1 MAMIAATA
9 AAPAVA
15 SQAAAGKSGAQEDA
29 GNGFSDLMRKMT
41 PKDGRQEKGGEQTPA
56 PADGTTAGAPV
67 QTQGETAVPD
77 LLAGLF
83 EVPVQPDTEDGATMP
98 GNAASLMAAF
108 AQPDG
113 AAAGQMPVSAAQ
125 TQPPVAHA
133 SAAAPQRAAAELA
146 GPWTQAPQPGLPQGT
161 PRGLPQPVSQPQ
173 AQQAMP
179 SGPAMPTS
187 EDLAGL
193 DDAGLISRLIRPD
206 GPANG
211 EPVDD
216 AGALRV
222 AAGMG
227 KVNVTRE
234 ETHFAPSLRLSPAQ
248 QIGTAITSALTTPPQ
263 PDTARSDAAA
273 AVFRVRPDAPAVKML
288 EIQLQPME
296 LGTVKVT
303 MKLSG
308 DTVQV
313 VMTASNPDTAEL
325 LKQDRQLL
333 DQMMRATGHKADSI
347 TIQAAGDD
355 RPAFQVTGA
364 QAGQGT
370 QGQASGDGRG
380 GMAQG
385 QFGEAMGGGKDGQGG
400 NSASS
405 AQADNSNDGTE
416 GQQHATAGDGRSG
429 ALYL

>member
-9 AAPAVA
+9 AAPAAA
-15 SQAAAGKSGAQEDA
+15 SPAAASKAGTQEEG
-29 GNGFSDLMRKMT
+29 GNGFSDLMRKMS
-41 PKDGRQEKGGEQTPA
+41 PKDGKQEKGGEQTPA
-56 PADGTTAGAPV
+56 PAAAASTAAPDL
-67 QTQGETAVPD
+67 TQGETALPD

-83 EVPVQPDTEDGATMP
+83 EVPVQPDAGDGTAQP
-98 GNAASLMAAF
+98 GGAASLMAALV
-108 AQPDG
+108 QPDG
-113 AAAGQMPVSAAQ
+113 AATAQMAPAL
-125 TQPPVAHA
+125 
-133 SAAAPQRAAAELA
+133 AAATQGQPAATQQRTGAPELG
-146 GPWTQAPQPGLPQGT
+146 GPWTQTAQPVMPEGVVRSQLQAAPQP
-161 PRGLPQPVSQPQ
+161 Q
-173 AQQAMP
+173 ARQFMP
-179 SGPAMPTS
+179 SGPQMPTS
-187 EDLAGL
+187 ADLAGL
-193 DDAGLISRLIRPD
+193 DDAGLISRLIRSD
-206 GPANG
+206 GAAEA

-227 KVNVTRE
+227 KINVTRE

-248 QIGTAITSALTTPPQ
+248 QIGTAIASALNTPPQ

-273 AVFRVRPDAPAVKML
+273 AGFRVRPDAPSVKML

-296 LGTVKVT
+296 LGSVKVT
-303 MKLSG
+303 MKLTG

-313 VMTASNPDTAEL
+313 VMTASNPDTVEL

-364 QAGQGT
+364 QAGQGA

-380 GMAQG
+380 AMAQG
-385 QFGEAMGGGKDGQGG
+385 QFGEAMGGSKDGQGQG
-400 NSASS
+400 GSS
-405 AQADNSNDGTE
+405 SSSSQANNSNDGTE

>member
-29 GNGFSDLMRKMT
+29 GNDFSDLMRKMT

-56 PADGTTAGAPV
+56 PADGIATGALV
-67 QTQGETAVPD
+67 QTQGEAAVPD

-83 EVPVQPDTEDGATMP
+83 EVPVQPDTEEGPAQS
-98 GNAASLMAAF
+98 GGAASLMAAL

-125 TQPPVAHA
+125 AQPPV
-133 SAAAPQRAAAELA
+133 APQRAAAELA
-146 GPWTQAPQPGLPQGT
+146 GPWTQA
-161 PRGLPQPVSQPQ
+161 
-173 AQQAMP
+173 QQAMP
-179 SGPAMPTS
+179 SGPVMPTS

-400 NSASS
+400 SSASS
-405 AQADNSNDGTE
+405 ARTDNSNDGTE

>member
-1 MAMIAATA
+1 MAMIAATV
-9 AAPAVA
+9 AAPAAA
-15 SQAAAGKSGAQEDA
+15 SPAAAGKSGAQEDA

-41 PKDGRQEKGGEQTPA
+41 PKDGKQEKGGEQTPA
-56 PADGTTAGAPV
+56 PADGTAAGAAA
-67 QTQGETAVPD
+67 QMQGEPALPD

-83 EVPVQPDTEDGATMP
+83 DLPGQQGTEEGPAQPGS
-98 GNAASLMAAF
+98 AASLMAALV
-108 AQPDG
+108 QPAG
-113 AAAGQMPVSAAQ
+113 AAAGQMVPASVTAAQ
-125 TQPPVAHA
+125 TPAPVAA
-133 SAAAPQRAAAELA
+133 QGGMTPDLA
-146 GPWTQAPQPGLPQGT
+146 GAWTQASQSALPQGT
-161 PRGLPQPVSQPQ
+161 AQIQPQPMSQPQ

-179 SGPAMPTS
+179 SGPVMPTS
-187 EDLAGL
+187 EELAGL
-193 DDAGLISRLIRPD
+193 DDAGLISRLIRSD
-206 GPANG
+206 GAAEG

-227 KVNVTRE
+227 KINVTRE

-248 QIGTAITSALTTPPQ
+248 QIGTAIASALNTPQQ

-273 AVFRVRPDAPAVKML
+273 AGFRVRPDAPAVKML

-296 LGTVKVT
+296 LGSVKVT
-303 MKLSG
+303 MKLTG

-333 DQMMRATGHKADSI
+333 DQLMRATGQRADSI

-364 QAGQGT
+364 QPGQGT

-380 GMAQG
+380 AMAQG
-385 QFGEAMGGGKDGQGG
+385 QFGEAMGGSKEGQGG
-400 NSASS
+400 SSGSS
-405 AQADNSNDGTE
+405 ARTDNSNDGTE

>member
-9 AAPAVA
+9 AAPAA
-15 SQAAAGKSGAQEDA
+15 SSSAAASKSGAQEE
-29 GNGFSDLMRKMT
+29 GGTGFSDLMRKMT
-41 PKDGRQEKGGEQTPA
+41 PKDDKQEKAGEQTPA
-56 PADGTTAGAPV
+56 PSAGAATEAPV
-67 QTQGETAVPD
+67 QPQGEAALPD

-83 EVPVQPDTEDGATMP
+83 EPPVQPDAGEGTTQSG
-98 GNAASLMAAF
+98 GAASLMAAL

-113 AAAGQMPVSAAQ
+113 AAALQAA
-125 TQPPVAHA
+125 PAAA
-133 SAAAPQRAAAELA
+133 SAVQGQAAATPRAKAGELA
-146 GPWTQAPQPGLPQGT
+146 GSPAQPAQPIMPEGAVRSQLE
-161 PRGLPQPVSQPQ
+161 PRAQQKP
-173 AQQAMP
+173 QQAMP
-179 SGPAMPTS
+179 SGPVMPSS
-187 EDLAGL
+187 EDLEGL
-193 DDAGLISRLIRPD
+193 DDAGLISRLIRSD
-206 GPANG
+206 GTGEG

-227 KVNVTRE
+227 KMNVTRE

-248 QIGTAITSALTTPPQ
+248 QIGTAIASALNTPAQ
-263 PDTARSDAAA
+263 PDPARSDAAA

-303 MKLSG
+303 MKLTG
-308 DTVQV
+308 DSVQV
-313 VMTASNPDTAEL
+313 VMTASNPDTVEL

-370 QGQASGDGRG
+370 QGQPGGDGRG
-380 GMAQG
+380 AMAQG
-385 QFGEAMGGGKDGQGG
+385 QFGEAMGGGKEGQGG
-400 NSASS
+400 RSS
-405 AQADNSNDGTE
+405 SSSQMDNGNDGTE
-416 GQQHATAGDGRSG
+416 GQQHATAGDSRSG

>member
-15 SQAAAGKSGAQEDA
+15 SQAAAGKSGAQGDA

-41 PKDGRQEKGGEQTPA
+41 PKDGRQEQGGERTPA
-56 PADGTTAGAPV
+56 PADGSATGALV
-67 QTQGETAVPD
+67 QRQGETAVPD

-83 EVPVQPDTEDGATMP
+83 EVPVQPGTEEGPVQP
-98 GNAASLMAAF
+98 GSAASLMAAL

-125 TQPPVAHA
+125 AQPPVAQA
-133 SAAAPQRAAAELA
+133 AAAPQRAAAELA
-146 GPWTQAPQPGLPQGT
+146 GAWTQAPQPGLPQ
-161 PRGLPQPVSQPQ
+161 PMFQPQ

-206 GPANG
+206 GPSNG

-216 AGALRV
+216 TGALRV

-263 PDTARSDAAA
+263 PDTARSDTAA

-308 DTVQV
+308 DSVQV

-370 QGQASGDGRG
+370 QGQVSGDGRS

-385 QFGEAMGGGKDGQGG
+385 QFGEAMGGGKDGQDGS
-400 NSASS
+400 SASS
-405 AQADNSNDGTE
+405 AQTDNSNDGTE